1 MDLDIVGISRLQFA
15 GTAFFHFIFVPMTL
29 GLSILVA
36 VMETIYVATRRPVWR
51 QITKFFGALFGINFA
66 VGVGSGLVMEFQFGM
81 NWSYYSHYMGDIF
94 GAPLAFEALMAFF
107 LEATL
112 VGMFYFG
119 WERISTKQHLIV
131 TWAMAVGTNLSAMWI
146 LIANGWMQ
154 FPTAATINPY
164 TMRMEMASV
173 LGVIFSPVAQ
183 AKFLHVVT
191 AGYTYAALFVIGVSS
206 WFLLKKRHQEMARR
220 SIVAAAGFGLVGSIA
235 LITMGDVS
243 GIHVAEKQPMKMAT
257 IEGIWET
264 EPAPAPFT
272 VIAFPDQQARDNHFA
287 IKIPAVLGLIT
298 THSTSKEIP
307 GIKELIATAQQR
319 VQNGIVAYDTMMN
332 IQEYGKARQEA
343 PAELLS
349 RWNDTYKDL
358 GYALLLK
365 RYVDDPRQASGE
377 QIMKAAEDT
386 LPVVWPLFW
395 SFRIMV
401 GLGFFFFALIVA
413 FFYHA
418 IKGNRFEDHPLLL
431 RLAVLAIPLPVVACE
446 MGWFVAEY
454 GRQPWAVEGS
464 LPVAVAVSDLSAAVV
479 FTTVLG
485 FIAIYSILFVIMVKL
500 MFATVR
506 KGPDP
511 RELQPLPGDIS
522 MPGLSATANA

>member
-15 GTAFFHFIFVPMTL
+15 MTALYHFIFVPMTL

-51 QITKFFGALFGINFA
+51 QITKFFGVLFGINFA
-66 VGVGSGLVMEFQFGM
+66 VGVGTGLVMEFQFGM

-119 WERISTKQHLIV
+119 WDRITTKQHLLV
-131 TWAMAVGTNLSAMWI
+131 TWGMAVGTNLSAMWI

-173 LGVIFSPVAQ
+173 VGVIFSPVAQ

-191 AGYTYAALFVIGVSS
+191 AGYTYAALFVIGVCS
-206 WFLLKKRHQEMARR
+206 WFLLKKRHQEMSRR
-220 SIVAAAGFGLVGSIA
+220 AIAAAAAFGLVGSIS
-235 LITMGDVS
+235 LIIMGDVS

-272 VIAFPDQQARDNHFA
+272 VIAFPDQQARENHFA
-287 IKIPAVLGLIT
+287 IKIPAVLGLIS

-307 GIKELIATAQQR
+307 GVKELIEQAQAR
-319 VQNGIVAYDTMMN
+319 VRNGIVAYDTMMQ
-332 IQEYGKARQEA
+332 IQEYGKARQDA
-343 PAELLS
+343 PAELLN

-365 RYVDDPRQASGE
+365 RYVDDPRTASDA
-377 QIMKAAEDT
+377 QIMQAADDT

-401 GLGFFFFALIVA
+401 GLGFFFFALIAA

-418 IKGNRFEDHPLLL
+418 VKGCKFEDHPLLL
-431 RLAVLAIPLPVVACE
+431 RLAVWAIPLPVVACE

-454 GRQPWAVEGS
+454 GRQPWAVEGA
-464 LPVAVAVSDLSAAVV
+464 LPVAIAVSNLSAAAVLA
-479 FTTVLG
+479 TVLG
-485 FIAIYSILFVIMVKL
+485 FIAIYTVLLVIMLKL
-500 MFATVR
+500 MFRTVR

-522 MPGLSATANA
+522 MPGLSAASNA

>member
-15 GTAFFHFIFVPMTL
+15 GTALFHFIFVPMTL

-51 QITKFFGALFGINFA
+51 QITKFFGVLFGINFA

-112 VGMFYFG
+112 VGMFFFG

-164 TMRMEMASV
+164 TMRMEMASA

-183 AKFLHVVT
+183 VKFLHVVT

-206 WFLLKKRHQEMARR
+206 WFLLKKRHKEMARR
-220 SIVAAAGFGLVGSIA
+220 AIAAAAGFGLVGSIA
-235 LITMGDVS
+235 LIIMGDE
-243 GIHVAEKQPMKMAT
+243 GGYHGAELQPMKMAT
-257 IEGIWET
+257 IEAIWET

-272 VIAFPDQQARDNHFA
+272 AIAFPDQQARDNHFA
-287 IKIPAVLGLIT
+287 IKIPAVLGIIGTRST
-298 THSTSKEIP
+298 TKEIP
-307 GIKELIATAQQR
+307 GVKELIEQAQQHVR
-319 VQNGIVAYDTMMN
+319 TGIAAYDTMMQF
-332 IQEYGKARQEA
+332 QEYGRASQEA
-343 PAELLS
+343 PAELWT
-349 RWNDTYKDL
+349 RWNETYPKL

-365 RYVDDPRQASGE
+365 RYVDDPRQATDA
-377 QIMKAAEDT
+377 QILQAAEDT

-401 GLGFFFFALIVA
+401 ALGFFFFALLAA
-413 FFYHA
+413 FFYYA
-418 IKGNRFEDHPLLL
+418 IKGDKFENHPLLL
-431 RLAVLAIPLPVVACE
+431 RLAVWSIPLPVVACE

-454 GRQPWAVEGS
+454 GRQPWAVEGA

-479 FTTVLG
+479 LTTVLG
-485 FIAIYSILFVIMVKL
+485 FIAIYSVLFIIMLKL
-500 MFATVR
+500 MIHTVH

-522 MPGLSATANA
+522 MPGLSAAPNA

>member
-15 GTAFFHFIFVPMTL
+15 GTALFHFIFVPMTL

-51 QITKFFGALFGINFA
+51 QITKFFGTLFGINFA

-173 LGVIFSPVAQ
+173 VGVIFSPVAQ
-183 AKFLHVVT
+183 VKFLHVVT

-206 WFLLKKRHQEMARR
+206 WFLLKQRHQEMARR
-220 SIVAAAGFGLVGSIA
+220 AIVAAAGFGLVGSIA
-235 LITMGDVS
+235 LVIMGDES
-243 GIHVAEKQPMKMAT
+243 GFHVAEHQPMKMAT
-257 IEGIWET
+257 IEAIWET

-272 VIAFPDQQARDNHFA
+272 AIAFPDQQARENHFA
-287 IKIPAVLGLIT
+287 IKIPAVLGIIGTRSLD
-298 THSTSKEIP
+298 KQIP
-307 GIKELIATAQQR
+307 GVKELIETAQQR
-319 VQNGIVAYDTMMN
+319 VRNGIGAYDTMMK

-343 PAELLS
+343 PADMLAS
-349 RWNDTYKDL
+349 WNNSYKDL

-365 RYVDDPRQASGE
+365 RYVDDPRQASDE

-386 LPVVWPLFW
+386 LPAVWPLFW

-401 GLGFFFFALIVA
+401 GLGFFFLALLVT
-413 FFYHA
+413 FFYLA
-418 IKGNRFEDHPLLL
+418 LKGKKFENYPTLL
-431 RLAVLAIPLPVVACE
+431 RLAVWAIPLPVVACE

-454 GRQPWAVEGS
+454 GRQPWAVEGA
-464 LPVAVAVSDLSAAVV
+464 LPVAVAVSDLSAGVV
-479 FTTVLG
+479 FVTVLG
-485 FIAIYSILFVIMVKL
+485 FIAIYTVLLAIMVKL

-522 MPGLSATANA
+522 MPGLSAASNA

>member
-1 MDLDIVGISRLQFA
+1 MDLGIVGISRLQFA
-15 GTAFFHFIFVPMTL
+15 WTALFHFIFVPMTL

-36 VMETIYVATRRPVWR
+36 VMETIYVATRRPIWR
-51 QITKFFGALFGINFA
+51 QITKFFGTLFGINFA

-119 WERISTKQHLIV
+119 WERLTTKKHLIV

-173 LGVIFSPVAQ
+173 VGVIFSPVAQ

-191 AGYTYAALFVIGVSS
+191 AGYTYAGLFVIGVCS
-206 WFLLKKRHQEMARR
+206 WFLLKKRHQEMSRR
-220 SIVAAAGFGLVGSIA
+220 AIAAASAFGLVGSIA

-264 EPAPAPFT
+264 DPAPAPFN
-272 VIAFPDQQARDNHFA
+272 VIAFPDQQARENHFA
-287 IKIPAVLGLIT
+287 IQIPAVLGLLT
-298 THSTSKEIP
+298 THGTTKEIP
-307 GIKELIATAQQR
+307 GIKELIEQAQQR
-319 VQNGIVAYDTMMN
+319 VQNGIVAYDTMMQ
-332 IQEYGKARQEA
+332 IQEFGKARQEA
-343 PAELLS
+343 PAELMS
-349 RWNDTYKDL
+349 RWNETYKDL

-365 RYVDDPRQASGE
+365 RYVDDPRQASAE
-377 QIMKAAEDT
+377 QIAQAADDT
-386 LPVVWPLFW
+386 LPTVWPLFW

-401 GLGFFFFALIVA
+401 GLGCFFLALLAA
-413 FFYHA
+413 FFYQT
-418 IKGNRFEDHPLLL
+418 IKGCKFENHPLLL

-454 GRQPWAVEGS
+454 GRQPWAVEGA
-464 LPVAVAVSDLSAAVV
+464 LPVAVAVSNLSASAVL
-479 FTTVLG
+479 TTLIG
-485 FIAIYSILFVIMVKL
+485 FIAVYAVLLVIMIKL
-500 MFATVR
+500 MCHTVR

-522 MPGLSATANA
+522 MPGLSAASNA

>member
-15 GTAFFHFIFVPMTL
+15 WTALFHFIFVPMTL

-36 VMETIYVATRRPVWR
+36 VMETIYVATRRPIWR
-51 QITKFFGALFGINFA
+51 QITKFFGTLFGINFA

-119 WERISTKQHLIV
+119 WDRLSAKKHLIV
-131 TWAMAVGTNLSAMWI
+131 AWAMAVGTNLSAMWI

-164 TMRMEMASV
+164 TMRMEMESV
-173 LGVIFSPVAQ
+173 VGVIFSPVAQ

-191 AGYTYAALFVIGVSS
+191 AGYTYAGLFVIGVCS
-206 WFLLKKRHQEMARR
+206 WFLLKKRHQEMSRR
-220 SIVAAAGFGLVGSIA
+220 AIAAASAFGLVGSIA

-264 EPAPAPFT
+264 DPAPAPFN
-272 VIAFPDQQARDNHFA
+272 VIAFPDQQARENHFA
-287 IKIPAVLGLIT
+287 IQIPAVLGLLT
-298 THSTSKEIP
+298 THGTTKEIP
-307 GIKELIATAQQR
+307 GIKELIEQAQQR
-319 VQNGIVAYDTMMN
+319 VQNGIVAYDTMMQ
-332 IQEYGKARQEA
+332 IQEFGKARQEA
-343 PAELLS
+343 PAELMS
-349 RWNDTYKDL
+349 RWNETYKDL

-365 RYVDDPRQASGE
+365 RYVDDPRQASAE
-377 QIMKAAEDT
+377 QIAQAADDT
-386 LPVVWPLFW
+386 LPTVWPLFW

-401 GLGFFFFALIVA
+401 GLGCFFLALLAA
-413 FFYHA
+413 FFYQT
-418 IKGNRFEDHPLLL
+418 IKGCKFENHPLLL

-454 GRQPWAVEGS
+454 GRQPWAVEGA
-464 LPVAVAVSDLSAAVV
+464 LPVAVAVSNLSASAVLV
-479 FTTVLG
+479 TLLG
-485 FIAIYSILFVIMVKL
+485 FIAVYLVLLAIMVKL
-500 MFATVR
+500 MIHTVH

-522 MPGLSATANA
+522 MPGLSAASNA

>member
-1 MDLDIVGISRLQFA
+1 MDLGIVGISRLQFA
-15 GTAFFHFIFVPMTL
+15 WTALFHFIFVPMTL

-36 VMETIYVATRRPVWR
+36 VMETIYVATRRPIWR
-51 QITKFFGALFGINFA
+51 QITKFFGTLFGINFA

-119 WERISTKQHLIV
+119 WERLTTKKHLIV

-173 LGVIFSPVAQ
+173 VGVIFSPVAQ

-191 AGYTYAALFVIGVSS
+191 AGYTYAGLFVIGVCS
-206 WFLLKKRHQEMARR
+206 WFLLKKRHQEMSRR
-220 SIVAAAGFGLVGSIA
+220 AIAAASAFGLVGSIA

-264 EPAPAPFT
+264 DPAPAPFN
-272 VIAFPDQQARDNHFA
+272 VIAFPDQQARENHFA
-287 IKIPAVLGLIT
+287 IQIPAVLGLLT
-298 THSTSKEIP
+298 THGTTKEIP
-307 GIKELIATAQQR
+307 GIKELIEQAQQR
-319 VQNGIVAYDTMMN
+319 VQNGIVAYDTMMQ

-343 PAELLS
+343 PAELMS
-349 RWNDTYKDL
+349 RWNETYKDL

-365 RYVDDPRQASGE
+365 RYVDDPRQASAE
-377 QIMKAAEDT
+377 QIAQAADDT
-386 LPVVWPLFW
+386 LPTVWPLFW

-401 GLGFFFFALIVA
+401 GLGCFFLALLAA
-413 FFYHA
+413 FFYQT
-418 IKGNRFEDHPLLL
+418 IKGCKFEKHPLLL

-454 GRQPWAVEGS
+454 GRQPWAVEGA
-464 LPVAVAVSDLSAAVV
+464 LPVAVAVSNLSASAVLV
-479 FTTVLG
+479 TLLG
-485 FIAIYSILFVIMVKL
+485 FIAVYLVLLAIMVKL
-500 MFATVR
+500 MIHTVH

-522 MPGLSATANA
+522 MPGLSAASNA

>member
-15 GTAFFHFIFVPMTL
+15 TTALYHFIFVPLTL
-29 GLSILVA
+29 GLSILLA
-36 VMETIYVATRRPVWR
+36 VLETIYVVTRRPVWR
-51 QITKFFGALFGINFA
+51 QIVKFFGVLFGINFA
-66 VGVGSGLVMEFQFGM
+66 VGVGTGLVMEFQFGM

-112 VGMFYFG
+112 VGMFFFG
-119 WERISTKQHLIV
+119 WDRISAKKHLIV

-154 FPTAATINPY
+154 YPTAATINPY

-173 LGVIFSPVAQ
+173 VDVIFSPMAQ

-191 AGYTYAALFVIGVSS
+191 ASYTYGALFVIGVSA

-220 SIVAAAGFGLVGSIA
+220 AIAAASAFGLVTSIA
-235 LITMGDVS
+235 VVFMGDES
-243 GIHVAEKQPMKMAT
+243 GYLVGKYQPMKMAS
-257 IEGIWET
+257 IEAIWEA
-264 EPAPAPFT
+264 EPAPAAFN
-272 VIAFPDQQARDNHFA
+272 VIAFPSQEARENHFTVH
-287 IKIPAVLGLIT
+287 IPWIMGLMGTRST
-298 THSTSKEIP
+298 TKQIP
-307 GIKELIATAQQR
+307 GVKELVEQAQER
-319 VQNGIVAYDTMMN
+319 VRNGIAAYDTMMQ

-343 PAELLS
+343 PAELLAS
-349 RWNDTYKDL
+349 WNDTYKDL

-365 RYVDDPRQASGE
+365 RYVDDPRNATDE
-377 QIMKAAEDT
+377 QIMKAADDT
-386 LPVVWPLFW
+386 VPLVWPLFW

-401 GLGFFFFALIVA
+401 ALGLLFIALIGA
-413 FFYHA
+413 FFYLTV
-418 IKGNRFEDHPLLL
+418 KGKKFDNYHTLLK
-431 RLAVLAIPLPVVACE
+431 LAVFCIPLPIVAIE

-454 GRQPWAVEGS
+454 GRQPWAVEGA
-464 LPVAVAVSDLSAAVV
+464 LPVAVAVSNLSAASV
-479 FTTVLG
+479 FITLLLFIVIYTVL
-485 FIAIYSILFVIMVKL
+485 LVIMLKL

-522 MPGLSATANA
+522 MPSLSAASNA